1 MADVDVGQRLVK
13 RHLVV
18 DSFTRINRR
27 PSLTDDISQKLSR
40 MVLEG
45 ELAAGQQ
52 LPTEQSLAESFGVAR
67 TVVREAISR
76 LKHDGLVDSRQG
88 VGAFVAEPSARSAF
102 RINPACF
109 EKRQKLLEI
118 LQLRT
123 GITSEA
129 AGLAAR
135 SRSDA
140 DIEYMEQA
148 YRDMESSLAE
158 GHDGAEQLVLAERTF
173 YRHIA
178 EASGNQYILEFLSM
192 LDARIDME
200 LRSVAVKNARVTEWS
215 AEVLVE
221 HQAVLD
227 AIRDQNEDAASQA
240 VRHHYTYAAQR
251 LADRADL
258 ADT

>member
-1 MADVDVGQRLVK
+1 M
-13 RHLVV
+13 
-18 DSFTRINRR
+18 DSFTRLSRR

-40 MVLEG
+40 MILDGKLVAG
-45 ELAAGQQ
+45 EQ

-102 RINPACF
+102 RISPACF

-129 AGLAAR
+129 AGLAALHR
-135 SRSDA
+135 SEA
-140 DIEYMEQA
+140 DVDFMEKS
-148 YRDMESSLAE
+148 YRDMESSLFKGNE
-158 GHDGAEQLVLAERTF
+158 GTEKHLLAERAF
-173 YRHIA
+173 YQRIA
-178 EASGNQYILEFLSM
+178 EAAGNQYITEFLSM
-192 LDARIDME
+192 LDTRIDME
-200 LRSVAVKNARVTEWS
+200 LRSVAIKNARVTEWS
-215 AEVLVE
+215 SEVLAE
-221 HQAVLD
+221 HMAVLK
-227 AIRDQNEDAASQA
+227 AIRQQDQNAASQA
-240 VRHHYTYAAQR
+240 VRYHYTLAAQR

-258 ADT
+258 ADS

>member
-1 MADVDVGQRLVK
+1 M
-13 RHLVV
+13 
-18 DSFTRINRR
+18 DSFTRLSRR

-40 MVLEG
+40 MILDGKLVAG
-45 ELAAGQQ
+45 EQ

-102 RINPACF
+102 RISPACF

-129 AGLAAR
+129 AGLAAVHR
-135 SRSDA
+135 TDA
-140 DIEYMEQA
+140 DLQFMDTAYDNMERA
-148 YRDMESSLAE
+148 LSGGDAAAE
-158 GHDGAEQLVLAERTF
+158 KHVLAERSF
-173 YRHIA
+173 YQRIA

-192 LDARIDME
+192 LDTRIDME
-200 LRSVAVKNARVTEWS
+200 LRSVAMKNARVTEWS
-215 AEVLVE
+215 AEVLAE
-221 HQAVLD
+221 HKAVLE
-227 AIRDQNEDAASQA
+227 AIRAQDETAASQA
-240 VRHHYTYAAQR
+240 VRYHYSLAAQR

>member
-1 MADVDVGQRLVK
+1 M
-13 RHLVV
+13 
-18 DSFTRINRR
+18 I
-27 PSLTDDISQKLSR
+27 
-40 MVLEG
+40 LEG
-45 ELAAGQQ
+45 DLAAGEQ
-52 LPTEQSLAESFGVAR
+52 LPTEQNLAESFGVAR
-67 TVVREAISR
+67 TVIREAVSR

-102 RINPACF
+102 RISPACF

-129 AGLAAR
+129 ASLAAR
-135 SRSDA
+135 ARSQE
-140 DIEYMEQA
+140 DIDFMEQA
-148 YRDMESSLAE
+148 YRDMESSLRLGDDSAE
-158 GHDGAEQLVLAERTF
+158 KHVLAERTF
-173 YRHIA
+173 YRRIA

-200 LRSVAVKNARVTEWS
+200 LRSVAIKNARVTEWN
-215 AEVLVE
+215 ADVLTE
-221 HQAVLD
+221 HKAVLE

>member
-1 MADVDVGQRLVK
+1 M
-13 RHLVV
+13 
-18 DSFTRINRR
+18 
-27 PSLTDDISQKLSR
+27 TDDISQKLSR
-40 MVLEG
+40 MILDGKLVAG
-45 ELAAGQQ
+45 EQ

-102 RINPACF
+102 RISPACF

-129 AGLAAR
+129 AGLAAVHR
-135 SRSDA
+135 TDA
-140 DIEYMEQA
+140 DLQFMDTAYDNMERA
-148 YRDMESSLAE
+148 LSGGDAAAE
-158 GHDGAEQLVLAERTF
+158 KHVLAERSF
-173 YRHIA
+173 YQRIA

-192 LDARIDME
+192 LDTRIDME
-200 LRSVAVKNARVTEWS
+200 LRSVAMKNARVTEWS
-215 AEVLVE
+215 AEVLAE
-221 HQAVLD
+221 HKAVLE
-227 AIRDQNEDAASQA
+227 AIRAQDETAASQA
-240 VRHHYTYAAQR
+240 VRYHYSLAAQR

>member
-1 MADVDVGQRLVK
+1 M
-13 RHLVV
+13 
-18 DSFTRINRR
+18 DSFTRLNRR

-40 MVLEG
+40 MILEG
-45 ELAAGQQ
+45 DLAAGEQ
-52 LPTEQSLAESFGVAR
+52 LPTEQNLAESFGVAR
-67 TVVREAISR
+67 TVIREAVSR

-102 RINPACF
+102 RISPACF

-129 AGLAAR
+129 ASLAAR
-135 SRSDA
+135 ARSQE
-140 DIEYMEQA
+140 DIDFMEQA
-148 YRDMESSLAE
+148 YRDMESSLRLGDDSAE
-158 GHDGAEQLVLAERTF
+158 KHVLAERTF
-173 YRHIA
+173 YRRIA

-200 LRSVAVKNARVTEWS
+200 LRSVAIKNARVTEWN
-215 AEVLVE
+215 ADVLTE
-221 HQAVLD
+221 HKAVLE

>member
-1 MADVDVGQRLVK
+1 M
-13 RHLVV
+13 
-18 DSFTRINRR
+18 
-27 PSLTDDISQKLSR
+27 TDDISQKLSR

-140 DIEYMEQA
+140 DIECMEQA

>member
-1 MADVDVGQRLVK
+1 M
-13 RHLVV
+13 
-18 DSFTRINRR
+18 I
-27 PSLTDDISQKLSR
+27 
-40 MVLEG
+40 LEG
-45 ELAAGQQ
+45 DLAAGEQ
-52 LPTEQSLAESFGVAR
+52 LPTEQNLAESFGVAR
-67 TVVREAISR
+67 TVIREAVSR

-102 RINPACF
+102 RISPACF

-129 AGLAAR
+129 ASLAAR
-135 SRSDA
+135 ARSQE
-140 DIEYMEQA
+140 DIDFMEHA
-148 YRDMESSLAE
+148 YRDMESSLRLGDDSAE
-158 GHDGAEQLVLAERTF
+158 KHVLAERTF
-173 YRHIA
+173 YRRIA

-200 LRSVAVKNARVTEWS
+200 LRSVAIKNARVTEWN
-215 AEVLVE
+215 ADVLTE
-221 HQAVLD
+221 HKAVLE

>member
-1 MADVDVGQRLVK
+1 M
-13 RHLVV
+13 
-18 DSFTRINRR
+18 DSFTRLSRR

-40 MVLEG
+40 MILDGKVVAG
-45 ELAAGQQ
+45 EQ

-102 RINPACF
+102 RISPACF

-129 AGLAAR
+129 AGLAAAHR
-135 SRSDA
+135 MDA
-140 DIEYMEQA
+140 DLQFMDTAYDNME
-148 YRDMESSLAE
+148 RSLSGGDAAAE
-158 GHDGAEQLVLAERTF
+158 KHVLAERSF
-173 YRHIA
+173 YQRIA

-192 LDARIDME
+192 LDTRIDME
-200 LRSVAVKNARVTEWS
+200 LRSVAMKNARVTEWS
-215 AEVLVE
+215 AEVLAE
-221 HQAVLD
+221 HKAVLE
-227 AIRDQNEDAASQA
+227 AIRAQDETAASQA
-240 VRHHYTYAAQR
+240 VRYHYSLAAQR